1 MQALFLILILEVSYD
16 NAPMTSTLGIVP
28 YPLNDTIL
36 DTSYWM
42 IEQGHSKRTEGFK
55 SRIHSAQPK

>member
-1 MQALFLILILEVSYD
+1 
-16 NAPMTSTLGIVP
+16 MTSTLGIVP

-42 IEQGHSKRTEGFK
+42 IEQGHCKRTEGFK